1 MGKVTK
7 AKRTQFLIIAIVAY
21 ACYVVYGLFF
31 YAFKIGITNNW
42 LKAYEEFKAIFDGTL
57 WKSTGGILIG
67 IAAIGLLLLFI
78 LFEVLFHKREDN
90 GFFKGGKIYNVLFFL
105 SCEWALLAGGRAWGK
120 ISQIRVQIFGAN
132 SATYVNDAYIRALR
146 IAFLVMFAFAV
157 LYVIFNLYVILR
169 CLLAKEPEEAIEP
182 APVEEE
188 KKEEPKQE
196 DAKHV
201 EEEKPAEEKKEE
213 PKEEVKEEPKE
224 EKPAEE
230 PAPAVVAAPAAA
242 AADKKKTFI
251 RVPFP
256 TKLKKSDQVVKD
268 AYKEIKA
275 EILSYGIKSRVTSS
289 GDTFR
294 LHKVKYMKATVAGT
308 KLKLYFK
315 LDPKK
320 YDNTPI
326 PHGDASNKKIYEEVP
341 MVFKVRSTLSVNRAK
356 KLIADMMD
364 EAKIAKKEPK
374 EKKAE
379 KK

>member
-1 MGKVTK
+1 MGNVTK
-7 AKRTQFLIIAIVAY
+7 AKRIQFLIIAIVAY
-21 ACYVVYGLFF
+21 ACYVAYGLFF
-31 YAFKIGITNNW
+31 YAFKIGVVDSW
-42 LKAYEEFKAIFDGTL
+42 LKAYLEFQAMFDGSL

-67 IAAIGLLLLFI
+67 ICVIGLLLLFI
-78 LFEVLFHKREDN
+78 LLEVLFHKREDN
-90 GFFKGGKIYNVLFFL
+90 GFFKVGKIYNVLFFL

-120 ISQIRVQIFGAN
+120 ISQIYGQLFGAN
-132 SATYVNDAYIRALR
+132 STAYVSAAYSRALK
-146 IAFLVMFAFAV
+146 IAFLVMFVFAV

-188 KKEEPKQE
+188 KKEEEPKQE

-213 PKEEVKEEPKE
+213 EPKQEEPKEE

-242 AADKKKTFI
+242 VADKKKAFI

-326 PHGDASNKKIYEEVP
+326 PHGDASSKKIYEDVP